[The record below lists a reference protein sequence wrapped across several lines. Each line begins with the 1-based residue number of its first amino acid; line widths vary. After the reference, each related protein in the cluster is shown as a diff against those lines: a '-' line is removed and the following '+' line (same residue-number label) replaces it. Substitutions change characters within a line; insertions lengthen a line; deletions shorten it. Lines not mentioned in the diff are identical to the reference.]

1 MAVCRTTAPRPDDRL
16 AALRRSYLLGG
27 LDEHDVDPDPVA
39 QLRRWLD
46 DAERAG
52 VVEPNAMVLATVD
65 ADGDPAARTVLL
77 KGLDARGLTFFT
89 QRRSAKGRQL
99 GAHPS
104 AAAVFVWHDL
114 DRQVTVRGPVAEV
127 APGEAA
133 AYFRARPRGHQ
144 LAAWA
149 SEQSSPVADR
159 AALEGGYAR
168 AAARFPGDVPVPDHW
183 TGYRLVPRSVE
194 LWQGRPDRL
203 HDRLRYRLDGD
214 RWTLERLQP

>member
-1 MAVCRTTAPRPDDRL
+1 M
-16 AALRRSYLLGG
+16 
-27 LDEHDVDPDPVA
+27 
-39 QLRRWLD
+39 
-46 DAERAG
+46 
-52 VVEPNAMVLATVD
+52 
-65 ADGDPAARTVLL
+65 
-77 KGLDARGLTFFT
+77 
-89 QRRSAKGRQL
+89 
-99 GAHPS
+99 
-104 AAAVFVWHDL
+104 
-114 DRQVTVRGPVAEV
+114 TVRGPVVEV

-159 AALEGGYAR
+159 AALEGAYAR

>member
-1 MAVCRTTAPRPDDRL
+1 MPDPDRPATPDRL

-27 LDEHDVDPDPVA
+27 LDERHVDPDPVV
-39 QLRRWLD
+39 QLHRWLD
-46 DAERAG
+46 EAERAG

-77 KGLDARGLTFFT
+77 KGLDSRGLTFFT
-89 QRRSAKGRQL
+89 QRRSAKGGHLR
-99 GAHPS
+99 AHPA
-104 AAAVFVWHDL
+104 AAAVFVWHAL

-127 APGEAA
+127 PRDEAA
-133 AYFRARPRGHQ
+133 TYFRSRPRGHQ

-159 AALEGGYAR
+159 TALERAYAT
-168 AAARFPGDVPVPDHW
+168 AEARFPGEVPVPEQW

-203 HDRLRYRLDGD
+203 HDRLRYRLDDG

>member
-1 MAVCRTTAPRPDDRL
+1 MPNDEPPPADHL
-16 AALRRSYLLGG
+16 AALRRSYLAGG
-27 LDEHDVDPDPVA
+27 LDEGDVDPDPIA
-39 QLRRWLD
+39 QLRRWLAE
-46 DAERAG
+46 AERAG

-77 KGLDARGLTFFT
+77 KGLDARGLAFFT

-99 GAHPS
+99 GARPS

-114 DRQVTVRGPVAEV
+114 DRQVTVRGPVVEV
-127 APGEAA
+127 EPGEAA

-149 SEQSSPVADR
+149 SEQSSPVPDR
-159 AALEGGYAR
+159 AALEAAYAR
-168 AAARFPGDVPVPDHW
+168 AEERFGDEVPVPGHW

-203 HDRLRYRLDGD
+203 HDRLRYRLDGG
-214 RWTLERLQP
+214 RWTLERLAP

>member
-1 MAVCRTTAPRPDDRL
+1 MSNDDPRPDDHL

-77 KGLDARGLTFFT
+77 KGLDAGGLTFFT

-104 AAAVFVWHDL
+104 AAA
-114 DRQVTVRGPVAEV
+114 
-127 APGEAA
+127 
-133 AYFRARPRGHQ
+133 
-144 LAAWA
+144 
-149 SEQSSPVADR
+149 
-159 AALEGGYAR
+159 
-168 AAARFPGDVPVPDHW
+168 
-183 TGYRLVPRSVE
+183 
-194 LWQGRPDRL
+194 
-203 HDRLRYRLDGD
+203 RLRLA
-214 RWTLERLQP
+214 

>member
-1 MAVCRTTAPRPDDRL
+1 VPNPDPPGPADHL
-16 AALRRSYLLGG
+16 AALRRSYLRGG
-27 LDEHDVDPDPVA
+27 LDERDVDPDPVV

-65 ADGDPAARTVLL
+65 EHGDPAARTVLL
-77 KGLDARGLTFFT
+77 KGLDAGGLTFFT
-89 QRRSAKGRQL
+89 QRRSAKGREL
-99 GAHPS
+99 GARPS

-127 APGEAA
+127 GRAEAE
-133 AYFRARPRGHQ
+133 AYFLARPRGHR

-159 AALEGGYAR
+159 AALESAYAR
-168 AAARFPGDVPVPDHW
+168 AEARFPGEVPVPEHW
-183 TGYRLVPRSVE
+183 TGYRLAPRSVE

-203 HDRLRYRLDGD
+203 HDRLRYRLDGG

>member
-1 MAVCRTTAPRPDDRL
+1 MQDDGARPADHL

-27 LDEHDVDPDPVA
+27 LDEHDVDPDPIA

-65 ADGDPAARTVLL
+65 AQGDPAARSVLL

-89 QRRSAKGRQL
+89 QRRSAKGVQL
-99 GAHPS
+99 AAHPS

-114 DRQVTVRGPVAEV
+114 DRQVTVRGSVAEV
-127 APGEAA
+127 AAAEAA

-149 SEQSSPVADR
+149 SEQSSPVTDR
-159 AALEGGYAR
+159 AALESRYA
-168 AAARFPGDVPVPDHW
+168 AAEARFPGEVPVPEHW
-183 TGYRLVPRSVE
+183 AGYRLAPRSVE

-203 HDRLRYRLDGD
+203 HDRLRYRLDRG
-214 RWTLERLQP
+214 RWTVERLQP

>member
-1 MAVCRTTAPRPDDRL
+1 MPHHGSGPEDHL
-16 AALRRSYLLGG
+16 AALRRSYLRGG
-27 LDEHDVDPDPVA
+27 LDERDVDPDPIV
-39 QLRRWLD
+39 QLSRWLD

-65 ADGDPAARTVLL
+65 AQGDPAARTVLL

-99 GAHPS
+99 AERPS
-104 AAAVFVWHDL
+104 AAAVFVWHGL
-114 DRQVTVRGPVAEV
+114 DRQVTVRGSVAEV
-127 APGEAA
+127 EPGEAA

-144 LAAWA
+144 LAAWTSA
-149 SEQSSPVADR
+149 QSSPVADR
-159 AALEGGYAR
+159 MTLESRYSQ
-168 AAARFPGDVPVPDHW
+168 AAARFPGEVPVPDHW
-183 TGYRLVPRSVE
+183 AGYRLAPRAVE

-203 HDRLRYRLDGD
+203 HDRLRYRFDGG